1 MQDNWPDDTLWK
13 GLVTRDARALEAL
26 ILRYS
31 REVAY
36 FVRTIL
42 EGVGMAQDA
51 EECVNDLFI
60 AVWDDIDSFDPSRGT
75 LRTWLTMRA
84 KYLALDRRRQLQR
97 RQALAVPLDHPMDA
111 QSGTEMLPGAQPS
124 RQHVAES
131 ETLDGLL
138 MRHEQQEQ
146 LRQAL
151 DQLPEIDRL
160 LVYMRYFRLASTE
173 EIAVRTGLTR
183 RAIDT
188 RLWRARKSLRDT
200 LEMLEERAHAQVKSP
215 RFARQETGAKEK
227 P

>member
-1 MQDNWPDDTLWK
+1 
-13 GLVTRDARALEAL
+13 
-26 ILRYS
+26 
-31 REVAY
+31 
-36 FVRTIL
+36 
-42 EGVGMAQDA
+42 
-51 EECVNDLFI
+51 
-60 AVWDDIDSFDPSRGT
+60 VWDDIDSFDPSRGT
-75 LRTWLTMRA
+75 LRAWLTMRA
-84 KYLALDRRRQLQR
+84 KYLTLDRRRQLQR
-97 RQALAVPLDHPMDA
+97 RQALAVPLDRPRDA
-111 QSGTEMLPGAQPS
+111 QSGTEMLSDAQPS
-124 RQHVAES
+124 RHYVADG

-146 LRQAL
+146 LRRAL

-173 EIAVRTGLTR
+173 ELAARTGLTR

-200 LEMLEERAHAQVKSP
+200 LEMLEERARTHVQSP

>member
-1 MQDNWPDDTLWK
+1 VQDNWPDDTLGK
-13 GLVTRDARALEAL
+13 GLVARDALALEAL

-42 EGVGMAQDA
+42 EGVGTAQDA

-97 RQALAVPLDHPMDA
+97 RQALAVPLDRPMDP
-111 QSGTEMLPGAQPS
+111 QSGTEMLPGSQPS
-124 RQHVAES
+124 RQHVAEG

-200 LEMLEERAHAQVKSP
+200 LEMLEERARTQVKSP
-215 RFARQETGAKEK
+215 LFARQETGAKEK
-227 P
+227 S